1 MRSKLFGII
10 LPLLALSA
18 CGDSFQMDQKTESKE
33 ASKPKGPV
41 RAGPEKIN
49 VPVEEAMEKIPP
61 ELRVAFQAAL
71 ACEVRKAGGKGIEIN
86 AAYIS
91 DLLSRLKTNPA
102 LAKC

>member
-1 MRSKLFGII
+1 MRSKLIGIV

-18 CGDSFQMDQKTESKE
+18 CGDSFQMDQKKESKE
-33 ASKPKGPV
+33 AVKPKGPV

-49 VPVEEAMEKIPP
+49 IPVEEAMEKIPP
-61 ELRVAFQAAL
+61 ELRVSFQAAL

-86 AAYIS
+86 ASYVA
-91 DLLSRLKTNPA
+91 DLLSRLKANPA